1 MNRQQTKYIS
11 ETGKSIIKTLAYY
24 DIFSYPLSAEEIY
37 LNLGTDSVTPEEVS
51 AEIKLLCNSGIIFN
65 KDKFFM
71 MSNTES
77 FVSKRLEGNKL
88 AEKRLSAA
96 YTVSKYI
103 SKFPYVRAV
112 LLSGSIS
119 KGYMDKD
126 SDVDYFIIT
135 KPNRLWVARL
145 FLMLFKKVFLLN
157 SRKLFCINYFVDAD
171 TLEIEEKNIFTA
183 TELVTL
189 IPTYSSDLYHELFQH
204 NSWVKK
210 YFPHFIKRDT
220 SKVYDKQNSIIK
232 KVFEKTLNNSIG
244 DKLDNFAM
252 KLFDRSN
259 RLKYRKYDSNDF
271 KVAFKTSKKES
282 KHHPKFFQKRVL
294 EAFDNK
300 LKAVEET
307 FHITLSK

>member
-1 MNRQQTKYIS
+1 MISQQTKYLS
-11 ETGKSIIKTLAYY
+11 DTGKSIIKALAYY
-24 DIFSYPLSAEEIY
+24 DLFNYPLNEKEIY
-37 LNLGTDSVTPEEVS
+37 FNLGNDSVSMEQVS
-51 AEIKLLCNSGIIFN
+51 TEINHLCNSRIIYN
-65 KDKFFM
+65 KNDFFM
-71 MSNTES
+71 LSDN
-77 FVSKRLEGNKL
+77 VDLVNKRLEGNKL
-88 AEKRLSAA
+88 AEKRLAAA

-119 KGYMDKD
+119 KGYMTKD

-145 FLMLFKKVFLLN
+145 FLMVFKKIFLLN
-157 SRKLFCINYFVDAD
+157 SRKLFCINYFIDSD

-189 IPTYSSDLYHELFQH
+189 IPTYSSDLYHKLFQH
-204 NSWVKK
+204 NSWVKN

-220 SKVYDKQNSIIK
+220 SKVYDRKNSIVK
-232 KVFEKTLNNSIG
+232 SVFEMMLNNSLG
-244 DKLDNFAM
+244 DKLDDFAM

-259 RLKYRKYDSNDF
+259 RIKYRKYDSNDF

-282 KHHPKFFQKRVL
+282 KHHPRFFQKRVL
-294 EAFDNK
+294 EAFNLK
-300 LKAVEET
+300 LKTVEET
-307 FHITLSK
+307 YNISLR